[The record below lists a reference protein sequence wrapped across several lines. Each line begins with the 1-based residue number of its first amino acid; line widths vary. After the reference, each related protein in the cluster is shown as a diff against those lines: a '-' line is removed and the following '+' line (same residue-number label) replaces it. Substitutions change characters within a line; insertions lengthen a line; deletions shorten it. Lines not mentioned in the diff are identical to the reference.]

1 MKNANLFNLIGW
13 INDDLET
20 MNFTKVVPVPSL
32 IIYIILGMEYLIQ
45 KPISIK
51 INEQNAAPINLQV
64 YLQIFIQAL
73 QRHTQQTTLIG
84 KIKILTI
91 QLIHSTN
98 LIFIQN
104 CSDDQQFS
112 QNVHVE
118 PNYYFLRKE
127 NKSFKA
133 DESTLPNLKKTNTKA
148 HGIHH

>member
-64 YLQIFIQAL
+64 YLQIFI
-73 QRHTQQTTLIG
+73 
-84 KIKILTI
+84 
-91 QLIHSTN
+91 
-98 LIFIQN
+98 
-104 CSDDQQFS
+104 
-112 QNVHVE
+112 
-118 PNYYFLRKE
+118 
-127 NKSFKA
+127 
-133 DESTLPNLKKTNTKA
+133 
-148 HGIHH
+148 